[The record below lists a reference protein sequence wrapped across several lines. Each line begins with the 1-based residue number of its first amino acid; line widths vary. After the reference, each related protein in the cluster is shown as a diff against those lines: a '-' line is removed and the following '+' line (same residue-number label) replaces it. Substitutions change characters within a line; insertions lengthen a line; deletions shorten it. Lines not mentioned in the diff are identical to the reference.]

1 VKPSQASFALRELRA
16 HLTRPEVAAI
26 MAGVALVL
34 GLSGPFDTWTTQTT
48 PVRLLYWSLVV
59 WLTYGAGFLVSVIV
73 HPWLDRAHLVLKVGL
88 TALAV
93 AIAVFV
99 LLAGLNLLI
108 FGQVPEEPADY
119 LRSFGVI
126 LAICAVIEAINQII
140 ARHSAPPAF
149 PTEQNAHPAAAR
161 PMILDRMPLAKRG
174 PLLSLSVQDHYV
186 EVTTTRGRE
195 LLLMRLGDAIRET
208 PPVEGL
214 QVHRSHWVA
223 HDAVSAADRR
233 GDGAI
238 LTLSDGRTIPVSRSF
253 LPAVRDAG
261 FLPRKGA

>member
-1 VKPSQASFALRELRA
+1 MKPSQASFALRELQT

-59 WLTYGAGFLVSVIV
+59 WLTYGAGFLVSVIL
-73 HPWLDRAHLVLKVGL
+73 HPWLLRTALVLKVGL

-99 LLAGLNLLI
+99 LLAGLNLI

-140 ARHSAPPAF
+140 ARYSAAPPMTA
-149 PTEQNAHPAAAR
+149 EQGWNAAVAR

-223 HDAVSAADRR
+223 RDAVSAADRR

-238 LTLSDGRTIPVSRSF
+238 LTLSDGRTIPVSRTF